1 MFNTSCVSKFAYNM
15 NLHRRKH
22 LESRRKPRAECQHT
36 DLQAILAIKPKYLVR
51 SAMLLP
57 TFLNK
62 LSPKKLNKFQLFLMA

>member
-1 MFNTSCVSKFAYNM
+1 
-15 NLHRRKH
+15 
-22 LESRRKPRAECQHT
+22 
-36 DLQAILAIKPKYLVR
+36 VR